1 MYSTQVDSISL
12 HDEADVEPGSSYCQD
27 NVYHLEFKVSYLSKS
42 SDTAGATSHYRE
54 LVRKLKLVVSPS
66 GMVDDAV

>member
-1 MYSTQVDSISL
+1 M
-12 HDEADVEPGSSYCQD
+12 EPGSSYCQD
-27 NVYHLEFKVSYLSKS
+27 NVYHLEFKVSYSSKS